1 MEVKPMKIKFSVT
14 DNNKNNNTYWSDV
27 FAVAKLPTQVKTS
40 KFLGWTS
47 IKVRNRLNYLVLIP
61 DGDLFVLSWIDES
74 KIVKVE
80 DASEPTDWLFF
91 DKHVDQIPHYSK
103 IKLKNLKCYEWMI
116 KNQGFF
122 INIYDDNSSSRSL
135 LYKNIP
141 GLLSKKYEAKYSK
154 QLFYDNINYLVSYD
168 DEPEVDLLTKN
179 GKTCFVIAYKN
190 FCDFYDEANNCHKL
204 SKIEEIENFISFDD
218 IVDIQGDF
226 VDFNVDVREQSNVV
240 DGKLMFKIKS
250 K

>member
-1 MEVKPMKIKFSVT
+1 MKIKFSVT
-14 DNNKNNNTYWSDV
+14 DNNINNNTYLSDV
-27 FAVAKLPTQVKTS
+27 FAVAELPTQIKTS
-40 KFLGWTS
+40 KFLGWTL

-80 DASEPTDWLFF
+80 EGSEPTDWLFLV
-91 DKHVDQIPHYSK
+91 KHVDQIPYYSK

-122 INIYDDNSSSRSL
+122 INIYDNNDSTRNL

-141 GLLSKKYEAKYSK
+141 GLLSKKHEAKYSK

-190 FCDFYDEANNCHKL
+190 SCDFYDEANNYHKL

-226 VDFNVDVREQSNVV
+226 VDFNRDVREQSNVV
-240 DGKLMFKIKS
+240 DGKLLFKVIS